1 MASGDDKTDRPG
13 EGDES
18 DATIERTEERTLPR
32 ERVGRY
38 ELRSR
43 IGGGSIG
50 EVYEAFD
57 PTIGRT
63 VALKLIQA
71 EPDAVDG
78 PGRRPSGESVF
89 RREVAAA
96 GALLHPNIVTLYDAG
111 RDGAYYYLAMELV
124 DGTTFA
130 EETRRSG
137 RLSVERATRV
147 GVSVAE
153 ALDFAHERG
162 VIHRD
167 VKPANLLVLRDRT
180 VKVAD
185 LGIARLAAVNAVA
198 TDGTFLGTP
207 NYVSPEQIQGATV
220 DGRADLFSLG
230 VVLYEALS
238 GAHPFHR
245 DNIAATLNAVLTFD
259 PKPLHEVRSD
269 VPRALSASV
278 MRAMEKQPSMRF
290 SRGNDFAAALRGE
303 VVVPVE
309 SVSRRSVLGWTL
321 GAGATVAAA
330 GAGAWLF
337 RDRLFPAGTSP
348 PVVEEKGATTAPV
361 SAGEEAVRPAPGSV
375 ESAEPVTFGVMLF
388 KPNAANEDNDWMAE
402 ALRDAFN
409 TELSQLSG
417 VKVYSKEFLD
427 FVMKKKDLSEIEAA
441 SELGIQK
448 MLSGSFTIVGDQ
460 LRVDTYVVD
469 VGSGV
474 LETSYPTEGEVDDF
488 YGLRN
493 RILVAAVDRLDLPVS
508 AEERRTLLA
517 RRPGNVDA
525 LKKLL
530 EAEGKRPPRPDAA
543 SAEPEPSAA
552 IRALEWLASATV
564 GVGAAHAA
572 EAASDEDAIR
582 ALLERYRTATEAGDL
597 DALASVYDQYS
608 ADTRAAQEQY
618 FSMVEDLT
626 IEIEDV
632 EMAVIGDEAVVSYTR
647 SDEFVDS
654 QTGRPADVTVRL
666 TKELVRQDG
675 QWRLVAGE

>member
-13 EGDES
+13 AGDES
-18 DATIERTEERTLPR
+18 DATIERTEGRTLPR

-43 IGGGSIG
+43 IGAGSIG

-71 EPDAVDG
+71 DPDAVGG

-96 GALLHPNIVTLYDAG
+96 GALVHPNIVTLYDAG

-130 EETRRSG
+130 EEIRRSG
-137 RLSVERATRV
+137 RLSVERAIEV

-207 NYVSPEQIQGATV
+207 NYVSPEQIQAATV

-245 DNIAATLNAVLTFD
+245 DNIAATLNAVLSFD

-303 VVVPVE
+303 AVVPVAA
-309 SVSRRSVLGWTL
+309 VSRRSVLGWTL
-321 GAGATVAAA
+321 GAGVTVAAA
-330 GAGAWLF
+330 GAGAWLV
-337 RDRLFPAGTSP
+337 RDRLFSAGAP
-348 PVVEEKGATTAPV
+348 PIVEEDGGTTAPA
-361 SAGEEAVRPAPGSV
+361 SDGGPTETAAGGAGEG
-375 ESAEPVTFGVMLF
+375 AEPVTFGVMLF
-388 KPNAANEDNDWMAE
+388 KPNAANEENDWMAA

-543 SAEPEPSAA
+543 DAEPEPSAA
-552 IRALEWLASATV
+552 LRALEWLASATL

-597 DALASVYDQYS
+597 EALARVYDEYS

-647 SDEFVDS
+647 SDEFVDR